1 MKNLKSIIQGINN
14 LDSMEDLNTVIASLK
29 AKQKS
34 LRDQLIASK
43 KAQFNVGDT
52 CICNGKGGARKAT
65 IIEIRRRW
73 ATIDINGEHYNAP
86 LSILGVA

>member
-1 MKNLKSIIQGINN
+1 MKKVKSIVQGINS
-14 LDSMEDLNTVIASLK
+14 LDNMEDLNTVIASLK

-43 KAQFNVGDT
+43 KAQFKVGDT
-52 CICNGKGGARKAT
+52 CICNTKKGAKKAT
-65 IIEIRRRW
+65 ITDIRRRW
-73 ATIDINGEHYNAP
+73 ATIDINGTSYNAP